1 MRRLH
6 SPPAAAL
13 GMAALLLAACDSL
26 SLPGLGPEPKPEPIE
41 LSYRGGAAE
50 GQAAAP
56 IQALA
61 RELVGVYVRV
71 LIVDAREVRAGRD
84 AMIKPGVVTGASG
97 AIVDRRGYV
106 VTAAHIALTPE
117 LEARVT
123 TADGVVR
130 PAAVVA
136 VAPGREL
143 ALLKMEPYPG
153 MEVARLGDSGA
164 LSPGDAV
171 FTIGTPDNKTG
182 VVFTGRVDNPRRK
195 QRIQYGEFGYDDAI
209 ELTLDA
215 EPGVSGGPL
224 FDSEGALI
232 GIVASFSLGN
242 TNPDS
247 FKPTQLAWA
256 VPSNAIEAYLRE
268 VTGP

>member
-1 MRRLH
+1 MRGLL
-6 SPPAAAL
+6 PVAA
-13 GMAALLLAACDSL
+13 AALLLAACDSV
-26 SLPGLGPEPKPEPIE
+26 SLPGQPPEPEPIE
-41 LSYRGGAAE
+41 LSYHGGAAE
-50 GQAAAP
+50 GPVAERT
-56 IQALA
+56 QALA
-61 RELVGVYVRV
+61 RALAGVYVRV
-71 LIVDAREVRAGRD
+71 LIVDSREVRAGRD
-84 AMIKPGVVTGASG
+84 AMIKPGIVTGASG
-97 AIVDRRGYV
+97 AIVDGRGYII
-106 VTAAHIALTPE
+106 TAAHIALNPE

-171 FTIGTPDNKTG
+171 FTIGTPDNKKG
-182 VVFTGRVDNPRRK
+182 VVFTGRVDNPRRE

-224 FDSEGALI
+224 FDSAGTLI
-232 GIVASFSLGN
+232 GIVASFSMGN
-242 TNPDS
+242 TNPQGY
-247 FKPTQLAWA
+247 KPTRLAWA
-256 VPSNAIEAYLRE
+256 VPSNAIAAYLRE
-268 VTGP
+268 VAGP